1 MWFWDRAC
9 LDVVDTGFLVGED
22 NLCLMFKKTYDL
34 HKQGCGLFLLGTSSI
49 ISAHYVSN
57 SCLYFDT

>member
-1 MWFWDRAC
+1 MLLI
-9 LDVVDTGFLVGED
+9 LDFLVGED
-22 NLCLMFKKTYDL
+22 NLCLMFKKICDL
-34 HKQGCGLFLLGTSSI
+34 HEHGCGLFLLGTSPI

>member
-1 MWFWDRAC
+1 MLLI
-9 LDVVDTGFLVGED
+9 LDFLVGED
-22 NLCLMFKKTYDL
+22 DLCLMFKKTCDL
-34 HKQGCGLFLLGTSSI
+34 HEHGCGLFLLGTSSI